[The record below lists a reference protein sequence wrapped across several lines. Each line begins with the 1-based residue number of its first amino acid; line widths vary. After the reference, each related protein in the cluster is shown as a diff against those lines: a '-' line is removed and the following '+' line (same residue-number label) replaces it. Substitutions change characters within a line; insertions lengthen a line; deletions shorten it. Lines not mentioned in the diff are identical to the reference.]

1 MAGNLSVTR
10 ALGDLIYHE
19 YGLLV
24 EPYVT
29 EINIQ
34 NNQKSFVV
42 MASDGL
48 WDVFD
53 DQKVGDM
60 IN

>member
-1 MAGNLSVTR
+1 MTR